1 MWREWWNNSGR
12 QYGCPVTGCSKSYT
26 CYQDLHL
33 DRRLEVY
40 NERVKGHQA
49 LSPDLEAHELY
60 CRRQV
65 EEREGLARIPCV
77 VNSCSRT
84 FAPGKDQARS
94 SIKRHCSERGIAGDA
109 EHLEEYRNMEGDGTG
124 VTIERRVVMP
134 EVVMPEEKG
143 CGI

>member
-1 MWREWWNNSGR
+1 M
-12 QYGCPVTGCSKSYT
+12 
-26 CYQDLHL
+26 
-33 DRRLEVY
+33 
-40 NERVKGHQA
+40 
-49 LSPDLEAHELY
+49 
-60 CRRQV
+60 

-77 VNSCSRT
+77 VNGCSRT

-143 CGI
+143 CGIWHFCSTVIGVVVLVQYPDLVTEFLMKR